1 MTAEQTAHPRFDLA
15 PELAHHVR
23 FSTVAALAAGPEV

>member
-1 MTAEQTAHPRFDLA
+1 MTAEQKAHPRFDLA

-23 FSTVAALAAGPEV
+23 FSIVAALAAGPEV